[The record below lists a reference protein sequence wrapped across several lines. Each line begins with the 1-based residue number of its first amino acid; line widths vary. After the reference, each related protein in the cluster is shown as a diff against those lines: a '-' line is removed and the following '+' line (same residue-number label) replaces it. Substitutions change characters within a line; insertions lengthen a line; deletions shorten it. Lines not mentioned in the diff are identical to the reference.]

1 MPPSVQRNP
10 AQRRLQI
17 LFPDESALTLMHIL
31 KRELPDTP
39 AIGIKTKSKTC
50 LNVKLI

>member
-1 MPPSVQRNP
+1 MPSETPYAAIRPV
-10 AQRRLQI
+10 
-17 LFPDESALTLMHIL
+17 DESALTLMHIL
-31 KRELPDTP
+31 KHELPDTP

>member
-1 MPPSVQRNP
+1 M
-10 AQRRLQI
+10 
-17 LFPDESALTLMHIL
+17 TLMHIL